1 MKARTCFLMGGT
13 LIATLGLS
21 ACHTSTGTTANQ
33 NAATTTT
40 IAGQTTASPGQAT
53 TLTREACKTYDA
65 AVDASNAHPDQTDY
79 TPFFTATG
87 EAEGAAKLD
96 TRWQNLATAFDQIK
110 TDVTQIDGL
119 QAQANVPPNQ
129 RGTQN
134 VQAILNQDLG
144 LLAGH
149 LAEIDALCT
158 PVTGSSHLPGRA
170 ANP

>member
-1 MKARTCFLMGGT
+1 MKARTLVVMGGT

-21 ACHTSTGTTANQ
+21 ACHTGTGTATNQ
-33 NAATTTT
+33 NASTTTT
-40 IAGQTTASPGQAT
+40 IAGQTAASPRQAT
-53 TLTREACKTYDA
+53 TLAREACKTYDT

-110 TDVTQIDGL
+110 TDVTQINVL
-119 QAQANVPPNQ
+119 QAQANLPPNQ
-129 RGTQN
+129 RSTQN
-134 VQAILNQDLG
+134 AQAILNQDLG

-158 PVTGSSHLPGRA
+158 PLTGSSHLPGRA